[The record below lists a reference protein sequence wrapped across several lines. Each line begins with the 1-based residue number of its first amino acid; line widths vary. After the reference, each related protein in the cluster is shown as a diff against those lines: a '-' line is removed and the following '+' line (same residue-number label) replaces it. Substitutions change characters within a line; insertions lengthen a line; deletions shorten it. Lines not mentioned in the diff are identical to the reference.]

1 MSLYE
6 DLGLSK
12 GADSQEIRRAYLKLS
27 KTEHPDKG
35 GDEERFK
42 KIQTAYEILSDD
54 GKRGFYDQTGQIPG
68 EEMQQPQSH
77 GIPFP
82 FDMFG
87 GMFSGGFGGFPGM
100 GGGGPM
106 RQQQKQQKA
115 PPKIQEIGLTLHDFF
130 FGKKIQLQ
138 FGRQK
143 FCDQCKGEGA
153 EFFDQCTTC
162 AGSGIR
168 KQIIMIGPGM
178 QAMTQGPCGP
188 CSGAGKIAKGQCT
201 KCNGVKFVSQEK
213 ILHITIEPGMK
224 PGDVMKFPGECSDQH
239 EYEEAGD
246 VHIVMRD
253 AEEKTTVVRKG
264 DDLATTVSVT
274 LQELLLGTQKIVY
287 GHPAHPIGLTVDIP
301 AGVMRGDIVMIKGEG
316 MPRNGTALR
325 GNLLVTI
332 AIELKDVEKDILKRN
347 HAAIKALFA

>member
-35 GDEERFK
+35 GSEESFK

-54 GKRGFYDQTGQIPG
+54 EKRGFYDQTGQIPG
-68 EEMQQPQSH
+68 QEVQQPQSH
-77 GIPFP
+77 GMPFP

-87 GMFSGGFGGFPGM
+87 GMFGGGFGGF
-100 GGGGPM
+100 GGGPVPQ
-106 RQQQKQQKA
+106 RRAQQKRPKA

-153 EFFDQCTTC
+153 EHFDHCGGCGGTGVRQ
-162 AGSGIR
+162 
-168 KQIIMIGPGM
+168 QVIMLGPGM
-178 QAMTQGPCGP
+178 QAMTQGPCGQ
-188 CSGAGKIAKGQCT
+188 CSGEGKIAKGQCS
-201 KCNGVKFVSQEK
+201 KCNGSKFTSQEK
-213 ILHITIEPGMK
+213 ILNITIEPGMK
-224 PGDVMKFPGECSDQH
+224 PGDVMKFPCECSDQH
-239 EYEEAGD
+239 EFEEAGD

-264 DDLATTVSVT
+264 DDLTTTVSVT
-274 LQELLLGTQKIVY
+274 LQELLVGSQKTVY
-287 GHPAHPIGLTVDIP
+287 GHPAHPVGLPIDIP
-301 AGVMRGDIVMIKGEG
+301 IGVMRGDIVMIKGEG
-316 MPRNGTALR
+316 MPRAGTATR

-347 HAAIKALFA
+347 QAALKALFV